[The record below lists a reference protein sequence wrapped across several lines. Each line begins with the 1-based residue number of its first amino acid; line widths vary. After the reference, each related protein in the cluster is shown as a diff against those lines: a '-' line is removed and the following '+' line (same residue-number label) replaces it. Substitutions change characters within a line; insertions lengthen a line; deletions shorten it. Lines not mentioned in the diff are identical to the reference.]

1 MLAGRA
7 VGDLVETGGL
17 ASPSTDRPS
26 APPLAAPDRAVVGH
40 WRSAVDRALAL
51 LPGDRRCLVRATAL
65 RRCLVAAGLDAAVRV
80 GVRRTPAGLDAHA
93 WVEVAGRAV
102 GEDPA
107 YLAAFAPLDGVTI
120 R

>member
-7 VGDLVETGGL
+7 VGDLVETAAL
-17 ASPSTDRPS
+17 PSRAARPP
-26 APPLAAPDRAVVGH
+26 ALPLAEAERRVVGH

-51 LPGDRRCLVRATAL
+51 VPGDRRCLVRATAL
-65 RRCLVAAGLDAAVRV
+65 RRCLVAAGLDATVRV
-80 GVRRTPAGLDAHA
+80 GVRRSAAGLDAHA
-93 WVEVAGRAV
+93 WVEVAGRPV

-107 YLAAFAPLDGVTI
+107 HLAGFAPLDGVTI